1 MFNPNVIIE
10 WLSYVCLIALFV
22 SRPLRKRRLLKRA
35 GNCLLPLTR
44 KKTLVL
50 YAGIFIVSACM
61 LAVLR
66 LRSFDFIIALVLRI
80 TAVLAAELAVRDAVC
95 KDAAGV
101 YENMLIA
108 GGKTI
113 PKTDIVQLHEFDSA
127 SGGEGQEADGTR
139 NTALVLQIDTAGT
152 PQTAVVSFDNAIEYG
167 NAKRIIQ
174 KWLAEKAPKR

>member
-1 MFNPNVIIE
+1 MFNPNIIIE

-22 SRPLRKRRLLKRA
+22 SRPFRKRRLLKRA
-35 GNCLLPLTR
+35 GNCLLPLAR
-44 KKTLVL
+44 KNTLVP

-66 LRSFDFIIALVLRI
+66 LRSFDFVIALVLRI
-80 TAVLAAELAVRDAVC
+80 TAVLAAELAVRDAMC

-113 PKTDIVQLHEFDSA
+113 PKTGIVQLCDVDSA
-127 SGGEGQEADGTR
+127 CGGEGQEADTR

-152 PQTAVVSFDNAIEYG
+152 RQTAVVSFDNGIECG
-167 NAKRIIQ
+167 GAKRIIQ

>member
-1 MFNPNVIIE
+1 MFNPYVIIE

-22 SRPLRKRRLLKRA
+22 SRPFRKRRLLKRA

-108 GGKTI
+108 DGKTT
-113 PKTDIVQLHEFDSA
+113 PKAGIVQLHEFDSA
-127 SGGEGQEADGTR
+127 CGGEGQEADGTQ
-139 NTALVLQIDTAGT
+139 NTALVLQIDTAGA
-152 PQTAVVSFDNAIEYG
+152 PQTAVVSFDNGIECG
-167 NAKRIIQ
+167 DAKRTIQ

>member
-1 MFNPNVIIE
+1 MFNPNIIIE
-10 WLSYVCLIALFV
+10 WLSYLCLIALFV
-22 SRPLRKRRLLKRA
+22 SRPFRKRRLLKRA
-35 GNCLLPLTR
+35 GICLLPLAR
-44 KKTLVL
+44 KNTLVP

-66 LRSFDFIIALVLRI
+66 LRSFDFVIALVLRI
-80 TAVLAAELAVRDAVC
+80 AAELAVRDAVC

-113 PKTDIVQLHEFDSA
+113 PKTGIVQLCDVDSA
-127 SGGEGQEADGTR
+127 CSGEGQEADGTR
-139 NTALVLQIDTAGT
+139 NTALVLQIDTTG
-152 PQTAVVSFDNAIEYG
+152 PLQTAVVSFDNGTECSG
-167 NAKRIIQ
+167 AKRIIQ

>member
-1 MFNPNVIIE
+1 MFNPYVIIE

-22 SRPLRKRRLLKRA
+22 SRPFRKRRLLKRA

-44 KKTLVL
+44 RKALVL

-95 KDAAGV
+95 KDVAGV

-127 SGGEGQEADGTR
+127 CGGEGQEADGTR
-139 NTALVLQIDTAGT
+139 DTALVLQIDTAGA
-152 PQTAVVSFDNAIEYG
+152 PQTAVVSFDNGIECG
-167 NAKRIIQ
+167 DAKRIIQ